1 METRYFSR
9 FHHDSG
15 VTEVVAAPKGA
26 NTWLEPYHNTIPFWP
41 VMAYENF
48 FSKEY
53 FCSHRQYPHYA
64 FELVCEGELEV
75 GKNGKTELLKSGE
88 AAILIAGEDSTLKAG
103 PCGFCRKT
111 SCTFTGEL
119 VHVIFSAF
127 HLTDT
132 DKITLETPE
141 QAQQLIKRLAELLHA
156 RIPGTEPEIC
166 GTGYQLRQ
174 LASASVPHGS
184 SHLIERA
191 KRLLTLSVPV
201 KEEIRNIA
209 HKLNTNVS
217 TLEHLFRKQLGT
229 TPRDYLSQ
237 LRMQTAAEL
246 LRSGN
251 MRIGRIAERV
261 GYEDPL
267 AFSHAFKRVFGV
279 SPREYRKQNS

>member
-166 GTGYQLRQ
+166 GTGYQLLQ

-201 KEEIRNIA
+201 KEEIRNI
-209 HKLNTNVS
+209 
-217 TLEHLFRKQLGT
+217 
-229 TPRDYLSQ
+229 
-237 LRMQTAAEL
+237 
-246 LRSGN
+246 
-251 MRIGRIAERV
+251 I
-261 GYEDPL
+261 
-267 AFSHAFKRVFGV
+267 KREKV
-279 SPREYRKQNS
+279 

>member
-156 RIPGTEPEIC
+156 RIPGTEPELC
-166 GTGYQLRQ
+166 GTGYQLLQ

-267 AFSHAFKRVFGV
+267 AFSHAFKRAFGV

>member
-1 METRYFSR
+1 M
-9 FHHDSG
+9 
-15 VTEVVAAPKGA
+15 
-26 NTWLEPYHNTIPFWP
+26 
-41 VMAYENF
+41 
-48 FSKEY
+48 
-53 FCSHRQYPHYA
+53 
-64 FELVCEGELEV
+64 
-75 GKNGKTELLKSGE
+75 
-88 AAILIAGEDSTLKAG
+88 
-103 PCGFCRKT
+103 
-111 SCTFTGEL
+111 
-119 VHVIFSAF
+119 IFSAF

-141 QAQQLIKRLAELLHA
+141 QAQQLIQRLAELLHA

-166 GTGYQLRQ
+166 GTGYQLLQ

-237 LRMQTAAEL
+237 LR
-246 LRSGN
+246 
-251 MRIGRIAERV
+251 IAERV
-261 GYEDPL
+261 GYEDPVTV
-267 AFSHAFKRVFGV
+267 SHAAKRVFGV

>member
-166 GTGYQLRQ
+166 GTGYQLLQ

-217 TLEHLFRKQLGT
+217 TLEHLFRKRLGT

-279 SPREYRKQNS
+279 SPREYRKQNC

>member
-141 QAQQLIKRLAELLHA
+141 QAQLLIKRLAELLHA

-166 GTGYQLRQ
+166 GTGYQLLQ

>member
-26 NTWLEPYHNTIPFWP
+26 NTWLKPYHNTIPFWP

-119 VHVIFSAF
+119 VHVIFSVF

-141 QAQQLIKRLAELLHA
+141 QAQQLIKRLAQLLHA

-166 GTGYQLRQ
+166 GTGYQLLQ

-267 AFSHAFKRVFGV
+267 AFSHAFKRF
-279 SPREYRKQNS
+279 

>member
-1 METRYFSR
+1 M
-9 FHHDSG
+9 
-15 VTEVVAAPKGA
+15 
-26 NTWLEPYHNTIPFWP
+26 
-41 VMAYENF
+41 
-48 FSKEY
+48 
-53 FCSHRQYPHYA
+53 
-64 FELVCEGELEV
+64 
-75 GKNGKTELLKSGE
+75 
-88 AAILIAGEDSTLKAG
+88 
-103 PCGFCRKT
+103 
-111 SCTFTGEL
+111 
-119 VHVIFSAF
+119 IFSAF

-166 GTGYQLRQ
+166 GTGYQLLQ